1 MSSPVSFCNQPPSAT
16 NAVTAVRPVPARRR
30 LCHYNGSC
38 SSSTTHH
45 NPRLSHDNNVNGT
58 NEECSTHHCISS
70 FRSGSSFTV
79 YEGRTFPLN
88 QITSS
93 LHSSTTDTDAMDDT
107 STILQQDDEFMEN
120 QNISST
126 LNIGSRKDS
135 TEPPSVLSSPNNN
148 HDDNFFL
155 RPLLHQ
161 SFHRN
166 NRMNANLH
174 TSSSYRQHPS
184 TSSST
189 ILRVSPFEPIVNDRN
204 FNGKI
209 SPLPQQEYRA
219 WQKRREK
226 HVEEVFHQQSQPYDR
241 NDVMVHHRA
250 TTFQRPVA
258 VSPMEMDEKIH
269 FV

>member
-1 MSSPVSFCNQPPSAT
+1 MNEESSVSSNDSQ
-16 NAVTAVRPVPARRR
+16 NK
-30 LCHYNGSC
+30 
-38 SSSTTHH
+38 THH
-45 NPRLSHDNNVNGT
+45 R
-58 NEECSTHHCISS
+58 ISS
-70 FRSGSSFTV
+70 LRSGSSFTV

-93 LHSSTTDTDAMDDT
+93 LHASTTDTDAMDDS
-107 STILQQDDEFMEN
+107 STILQQDDQVMG
-120 QNISST
+120 T
-126 LNIGSRKDS
+126 RKDS
-135 TEPPSVLSSPNNN
+135 TDPPSVLSSPNNN
-148 HDDNFFL
+148 HNDNFFL

-174 TSSSYRQHPS
+174 TSSSYRHQPS

-226 HVEEVFHQQSQPYDR
+226 HVEEVFHQQSQQYDR
-241 NDVMVHHRA
+241 NDIMIHHRA